1 MGWMLQN
8 SGWACIVV
16 VKIKAIM
23 WRFQLGRKALKTK
36 LKKKKK
42 REKKYTPRSLIPRWQ
57 PYEKLDTMMFYRGEK
72 LDLRELYQGKKYVP
86 R

>member
-42 REKKYTPRSLIPRWQ
+42 K
-57 PYEKLDTMMFYRGEK
+57 
-72 LDLRELYQGKKYVP
+72 GKKVYPKEFDSEVATL
-86 R
+86 

>member
-42 REKKYTPRSLIPRWQ
+42 
-57 PYEKLDTMMFYRGEK
+57 
-72 LDLRELYQGKKYVP
+72 GKKSIPQGV
-86 R
+86 